1 MAVNGQE
8 LPPERKNLVREL
20 LCPQLLAAIVA
31 GGLFAFTIAVPV
43 KLPDAG
49 SVKVTKTGIE
59 AVDPLLNSAEILEKV
74 KEKEP
79 WVLYEKG
86 QTKEAMAAAWKA
98 AKDNKKRQD
107 AAWNMAIGN
116 TLIRSDSPRDRWK
129 GYVVLEKTIL
139 KHPTSQYVI
148 LNYARQLYYGG
159 FVEKAEEQ
167 YENLLKLAKPEWI
180 EPRIELANLYLV
192 DEKTSRAIEVFNQ
205 VLEQKP
211 EDPRITKRLGLAIA
225 VNGKKEK
232 GFETFVRG
240 CALESDNLDYPPEIK
255 ELIEKNAG
263 LIESA
268 ISDVRQKVENRP
280 GDIDLRVTLAK
291 LLIAVNRLPEAR
303 KNLKDALKKR
313 ESVPELHELMSEVL
327 FREHNREEA
336 LGEFSSAT
344 SLLPLSRPAAP
355 AEAYAP
361 TIEDT
366 AEEAESVAPPPEE
379 KKADA
384 AAKPVA
390 EGEAEAEAEAK

>member
-43 KLPDAG
+43 KLPDAN
-49 SVKVTKTGIE
+49 SVQVTKKGIE
-59 AVDPLLNSAEILEKV
+59 TVDPLLNSPEILEKV

-116 TLIRSDSPRDRWK
+116 TLIRSDNAKDRWK

-139 KHPTSQYVI
+139 NHPTSQYVV

-280 GDIDLRVTLAK
+280 EDIDLRVTLAK

-355 AEAYAP
+355 AEDAYAP

-366 AEEAESVAPPPEE
+366 SEEAESVAPPPEE
-379 KKADA
+379 KKA
-384 AAKPVA
+384 
-390 EGEAEAEAEAK
+390 EGEKPAAEAGSGTETEAK

>member
-1 MAVNGQE
+1 
-8 LPPERKNLVREL
+8 L

-43 KLPDAG
+43 KLPDAN
-49 SVKVTKTGIE
+49 SVQVTKKGIE
-59 AVDPLLNSAEILEKV
+59 TVDPLLNSPEILEKV

-116 TLIRSDSPRDRWK
+116 TLIRSDNAKDRWK

-139 KHPTSQYVI
+139 NHPTSQYVV

-280 GDIDLRVTLAK
+280 EDIDLRVTLAK

-355 AEAYAP
+355 AEDAYAP

-366 AEEAESVAPPPEE
+366 SEEAESVAPPPEE
-379 KKADA
+379 KKA
-384 AAKPVA
+384 
-390 EGEAEAEAEAK
+390 EGEKPAAEAGSGTETEAK

>member
-43 KLPDAG
+43 KLPEAN
-49 SVKVTKTGIE
+49 SVQVTKKGIE
-59 AVDPLLNSAEILEKV
+59 TVDPLLNSPEILEKV

-116 TLIRSDSPRDRWK
+116 TLIRSDNAKDRWK

-139 KHPTSQYVI
+139 NHPTSQYVI

-167 YENLLKLAKPEWI
+167 YENLLKLAKPEWL

-280 GDIDLRVTLAK
+280 EDIDLRVTLAK

-355 AEAYAP
+355 AEDAYAP

-366 AEEAESVAPPPEE
+366 SEEAESVAPPPEE
-379 KKADA
+379 KKA
-384 AAKPVA
+384 
-390 EGEAEAEAEAK
+390 EGEKPAAEAGSGTETEAK

>member
-43 KLPDAG
+43 KLPEAN
-49 SVKVTKTGIE
+49 SVQVTKKGIE
-59 AVDPLLNSAEILEKV
+59 TVDPLLNSPEILEKV

-116 TLIRSDSPRDRWK
+116 TLIRSDNAKDRWK

-139 KHPTSQYVI
+139 NHPTSQYVV

-280 GDIDLRVTLAK
+280 EDIDLRVTLAK

-355 AEAYAP
+355 AEDAYAP

-366 AEEAESVAPPPEE
+366 SEEAESVAPPPEE
-379 KKADA
+379 KKA
-384 AAKPVA
+384 
-390 EGEAEAEAEAK
+390 EGEKPAAEAGSGTETEAK

>member
-43 KLPDAG
+43 KLPEAN
-49 SVKVTKTGIE
+49 SVQVTKKGIE
-59 AVDPLLNSAEILEKV
+59 TVDPLLNSPEILEKV

-116 TLIRSDSPRDRWK
+116 TLIRSDNAKDRWK

-139 KHPTSQYVI
+139 NHPTSQYVV

-280 GDIDLRVTLAK
+280 EDIDLRVTLAK

-355 AEAYAP
+355 AEDAYAP

-366 AEEAESVAPPPEE
+366 SEEAESVAPPPEE
-379 KKADA
+379 KKA
-384 AAKPVA
+384 
-390 EGEAEAEAEAK
+390 EGEKPAAEAGSGAETEAK

>member
-43 KLPDAG
+43 KLPDAN
-49 SVKVTKTGIE
+49 SVQVTKKGIE
-59 AVDPLLNSAEILEKV
+59 TVDPLLNSPEILEKV

-116 TLIRSDSPRDRWK
+116 TLIRSDNAKDRWK

-139 KHPTSQYVI
+139 NHPTSQYVV

-280 GDIDLRVTLAK
+280 EDIDLRVTLAK

-355 AEAYAP
+355 AEDAYAP

-366 AEEAESVAPPPEE
+366 SEEAESVAPPPEE
-379 KKADA
+379 KKA
-384 AAKPVA
+384 
-390 EGEAEAEAEAK
+390 EGEKPAAEAGSGAETEAK

>member
-43 KLPDAG
+43 KLPDAN
-49 SVKVTKTGIE
+49 SVQVTKKGIE
-59 AVDPLLNSAEILEKV
+59 AVDPLLNSPEILEKV

-116 TLIRSDSPRDRWK
+116 TLIRSDNAKDRWK

-139 KHPTSQYVI
+139 NHPTSQYVI

-280 GDIDLRVTLAK
+280 EDIDLRVTLAK

-327 FREHNREEA
+327 FRQHNREEA

-355 AEAYAP
+355 AEDAYAP

-366 AEEAESVAPPPEE
+366 SEEAESVAPPPEE
-379 KKADA
+379 KKA
-384 AAKPVA
+384 
-390 EGEAEAEAEAK
+390 EGEKPAAEAGSGTETEAK